1 MNIGILAL
9 IFALICLPVAL
20 YGITH
25 DTGDRPEPQ
34 RDYIS
39 IYKALTP
46 RDL

>member
-1 MNIGILAL
+1 MSIGILAL

-25 DTGDRPEPQ
+25 ETGDHTEPQ

-39 IYKALTP
+39 IYKALSP